1 MISVIYMFDSR
12 RVSFKRKRFSWLSL
26 ATQRQAPVNYRSFHP
41 ENGLDKFKPSARTN
55 IRAFCALLRLF

>member
-1 MISVIYMFDSR
+1 MVSVIYMFDPR

-26 ATQRQAPVNYRSFHP
+26 ATQREAPVNYRSFHP
-41 ENGLDKFKPSARTN
+41 ENGLDKSKPSERTS